1 MTDKER
7 EFEVN
12 QLLKVNDSI
21 KTIDIKNKVKT
32 NNGYEW
38 VTTPYAT
45 VSARVMGF
53 RLLYPTGT
61 IETNLT
67 YDEKYVYAEAR
78 ISDCDLLLST
88 GHAREYKEN
97 KFAPEVAESSAVGR
111 ALGLLGIGIQNGIAS
126 AEDMEKKNE
135 TELFDIPIEN
145 KDEWVRKFT
154 ALYTLEEQVKIL
166 NMKQITKVE
175 DMELDSLKKYVE
187 NRQKKQ
193 TN

>member
-12 QLLKVNDSI
+12 QLLKINDSI
-21 KTIDIKNKVKT
+21 TTIDIKNKVKDG
-32 NNGYEW
+32 NGYRW

-135 TELFDIPIEN
+135 NEIFDVPINN
-145 KDEWVRKFT
+145 KDELEKLVSKFT
-154 ALYTLEEQVKIL
+154 ALYSLQEQVKIL
-166 NMKQITKVE
+166 NMKQVTQIE
-175 DMELDSLKKYVE
+175 DIGIDALRMYVADREKK
-187 NRQKKQ
+187 
-193 TN
+193 

>member
-21 KTIDIKNKVKT
+21 NTIDIKNKVKT

-187 NRQKKQ
+187 NRTKK
-193 TN
+193 

>member
-1 MTDKER
+1 MTDEER

-21 KTIDIKNKVKT
+21 NTIDIKNKVKT

-53 RLLYPTGT
+53 RMLYPMGT
-61 IETNLT
+61 IETTLS

-135 TELFDIPIEN
+135 NELFDIPIEN

-187 NRQKKQ
+187 NRQKK
-193 TN
+193 

>member
-7 EFEVN
+7 EFEIN
-12 QLLKVNDSI
+12 QLLKINDSI

-32 NNGYEW
+32 PNGYEW

-53 RLLYPTGT
+53 RMLYPTGT

-135 TELFDIPIEN
+135 NELFDIPIEN

-187 NRQKKQ
+187 NRTKK
-193 TN
+193 

>member
-1 MTDKER
+1 MTENER
-7 EFEVN
+7 ELEVSK
-12 QLLKVNDSI
+12 LLKVNDSI

-32 NNGYEW
+32 PNGYEW

-53 RLLYPTGT
+53 RMLYPEGS
-61 IETNLT
+61 IETKLS

-78 ISDCDLLLST
+78 ISSNDLLLST
-88 GHAREYKEN
+88 GNAREYKEN

-187 NRQKKQ
+187 NRQKK
-193 TN
+193 

>member
-7 EFEVN
+7 EFEVS

-21 KTIDIKNKVKT
+21 NTIDIKNKVKT
-32 NNGYEW
+32 PTGYEW

-187 NRQKKQ
+187 NRTKK
-193 TN
+193 

>member
-21 KTIDIKNKVKT
+21 NTIDIKNKVKT
-32 NNGYEW
+32 PNGYEW

-78 ISDCDLLLST
+78 ISDCDLLLSA

-187 NRQKKQ
+187 NRTKK
-193 TN
+193 

>member
-1 MTDKER
+1 MENKADL
-7 EFEVN
+7 
-12 QLLKVNDSI
+12 LLKINDSI

-53 RLLYPTGT
+53 RMLYPEGS
-61 IETNLT
+61 IETKLS

-88 GHAREYKEN
+88 GNAREYKEN

-187 NRQKKQ
+187 NRTKK
-193 TN
+193 